1 MLEILESPKHLVAL
15 KLSGELTA
23 ADIAKAYQAT
33 EDALKASERVS
44 VFAEVDPS
52 MKFTFEAL
60 IKDIVEGV
68 GQWGKIRQYYR
79 AALVTDKGWMAS
91 LARVEGLV
99 LSSIDVRVF
108 SQDERDKAFA
118 WAAEVPE
125 PMPSPTVPEPA
136 IRFIQTT
143 SDNVFAYEVDGR
155 VRERDIKSA
164 VKEIKPFLDRDG
176 KFNVL
181 ARMRDFN
188 GFDLLALLD
197 DDLIRLKLKAPARI
211 ARYAVVGPRPWM
223 RNLLELMSSVIKTEV
238 RAFDP
243 DEETAAWEWVGAQQ
257 ALLPE

>member
-1 MLEILESPKHLVAL
+1 VSSQDTTNNVLIDVDSKYIRELLGDMAAAESRISVLHADDRCNTDILCDVDERS
-15 KLSGELTA
+15 LTLHRTLMRYVHDFFLQVSKTA
-23 ADIAKAYQAT
+23 QAN
-33 EDALKASERVS
+33 
-44 VFAEVDPS
+44 
-52 MKFTFEAL
+52 
-60 IKDIVEGV
+60 GN
-68 GQWGKIRQYYR
+68 
-79 AALVTDKGWMAS
+79 
-91 LARVEGLV
+91 
-99 LSSIDVRVF
+99 SSIE
-108 SQDERDKAFA
+108 ERLA
-118 WAAEVPE
+118 
-125 PMPSPTVPEPA
+125 
-136 IRFIQTT
+136 
-143 SDNVFAYEVDGR
+143 
-155 VRERDIKSA
+155 ERDIKSA